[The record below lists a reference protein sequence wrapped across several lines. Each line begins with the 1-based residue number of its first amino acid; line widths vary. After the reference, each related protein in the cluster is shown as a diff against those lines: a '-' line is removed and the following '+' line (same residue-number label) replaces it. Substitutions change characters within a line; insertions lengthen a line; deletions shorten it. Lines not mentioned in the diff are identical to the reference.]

1 MPRSLRDHTVTTF
14 VALLLTAMPVT
25 AQSRAAQVR
34 ELDAYISKGMRDW
47 EIPGLTVT
55 IVHDDSVVFAKGY
68 GVRRLGAAGAVDA
81 QTQFGIMSTTKA
93 FTALAI
99 ALLVD
104 EGKVAWNDP
113 VTKHLP
119 EFQFRD
125 PFLTREATVKDLL
138 THNIGIGNADL
149 LWARGDLSA
158 AEILRRVRY
167 LPTAYTLRGGF
178 AYQNVMYGAAGELV
192 ARVSGQSW
200 GDFVRARI
208 LQPLGMTQSYTTY
221 AAMHSAAGA
230 NQSEPHFR
238 IRDTIR
244 VIADETVDVL
254 PAAGAIWSNADDMG
268 RWLRFLLD
276 SGRVNGKRV
285 VSEAGFRQLLAP
297 QSFVTEAEF
306 YPTARITRPH
316 WMTYG
321 LGWFQQDFRGRF
333 LAFHTGSL
341 SGRTAMVGLLP
352 DTRTGIFIAGNLD
365 HAEFRHALMLKALD
379 VVAGTN
385 GGAPRDWSTE
395 FLALYK
401 GLRDGGD
408 KAMAERDAKRATG
421 TRPSRDLAAYAG
433 TYAHPA
439 WGDVVIT
446 AVGDGLRVALGPSAD
461 NAGTLTHWQYDTFR
475 GELGDGR
482 GGTTT
487 VNFQLGMDGSV
498 RRVLLDGSEEYAF
511 TRVPTK

>member
-1 MPRSLRDHTVTTF
+1 MLRCLRSRPSTIG
-14 VALLLTAMPVT
+14 VALLFTAISLTAQP
-25 AQSRAAQVR
+25 RAAQVR
-34 ELDAYISKGMRDW
+34 ELDAYIVKGLHDW

-55 IVHDDSVVFAKGY
+55 VVRNDSVLFAKGY
-68 GVRRLGAAGAVDA
+68 GVRRLGASGAVDA

-104 EGKVAWNDP
+104 EGKVAWDDP

-149 LWARGDLSA
+149 LWARGDLTA

-178 AYQNVMYGAAGELV
+178 AYQNVMYGAAGELI

-200 GDFVRARI
+200 GDFVRTRI
-208 LQPLGMTQSYTTY
+208 FQPLGMTQSYTTY
-221 AAMHSAAGA
+221 AAMHAAAGA

-268 RWLRFLLD
+268 KWLRFLLD
-276 SGRVNGKRV
+276 SGRVSGTRL
-285 VSEAGFRQLLAP
+285 VSEANFRALLKP
-297 QSFVTEAEF
+297 QSFVTESEF

-321 LGWFQQDFRGRF
+321 LGWFEQDYRGRF

-352 DTRTGIFIAGNLD
+352 DARTGIFIGGNLD

-379 VVAGTN
+379 IFAGTN

-401 GLRDGGD
+401 GLREGGE
-408 KAMAERDAKRATG
+408 KAMAERDAKRVAG

-439 WGDVVIT
+439 WGDVVVT
-446 AVGDGLRVALGPSAD
+446 AVPDGLRVALGPSAD

-482 GGTTT
+482 GGKTM
-487 VNFQLGMDGSV
+487 VVFQLGMDGAVS
-498 RRVLLDGSEEYAF
+498 RVLLDGSEEYAF

>member
-1 MPRSLRDHTVTTF
+1 MLRFIRGRCSRVLL
-14 VALLLTAMPVT
+14 ALLITAIPAA

-34 ELDAYISKGMRDW
+34 ELDAFIVKGLRDW

-55 IVHDDSVVFAKGY
+55 IVRNDSVLFAKGY
-68 GVRRLGAAGAVDA
+68 GVRRLGAVGPVDA

-99 ALLVD
+99 AILVD
-104 EGKVAWNDP
+104 EGKVAWSDP

-149 LWARGDLSA
+149 LWARGDLTA
-158 AEILRRVRY
+158 ADILRRVRY

-192 ARVSGQSW
+192 ARVSGLSW
-200 GDFVRARI
+200 GDFVRTRI
-208 LQPLGMTQSYTTY
+208 FQPLGMTQSYTTY
-221 AAMHSAAGA
+221 AAMHAAAGD

-268 RWLRFLLD
+268 KWLRFLLD
-276 SGRVNGKRV
+276 SGRVGGKRV
-285 VSEAGFRQLLAP
+285 VSETGFRELLKP
-297 QSFVTEAEF
+297 QSFVTESEF

-321 LGWFQQDFRGRF
+321 LGWFEQDFRGRF

-341 SGRTAMVGLLP
+341 AGRTAMVGLLP
-352 DTRTGIFIAGNLD
+352 DARTGIFIGGNLD

-379 VVAGTN
+379 IFAGTN
-385 GGAPRDWSTE
+385 GGAVRDWSTE
-395 FLALYK
+395 FLVLYK
-401 GLRDGGD
+401 GLRDAGE
-408 KAMAERDAKRATG
+408 KSAAERDAKRVTG
-421 TRPSRDLAAYAG
+421 TRPSLDLSAYAG
-433 TYAHPA
+433 TYTHPA
-439 WGDVVIT
+439 WGDVVVT
-446 AVGDGLRVALGPSAD
+446 AAAGGLRVALGPTAD
-461 NAGTLTHWQYDTFR
+461 NAGTLTHWQFDTFR
-475 GELGDGR
+475 GERGDGR
-482 GGTTT
+482 GGKTTA
-487 VNFQLGMDGSV
+487 VFQLGMEGGIS
-498 RRVLLDGSEEYAF
+498 RVLLDGSEDYVF
-511 TRVPTK
+511 SRVPAK